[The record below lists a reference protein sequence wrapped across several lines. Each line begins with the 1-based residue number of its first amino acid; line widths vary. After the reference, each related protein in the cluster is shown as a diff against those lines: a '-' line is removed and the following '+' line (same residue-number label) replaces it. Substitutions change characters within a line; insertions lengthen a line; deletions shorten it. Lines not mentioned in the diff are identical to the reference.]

1 MINHDHYPEFS
12 REDYQMKIKNIFA
25 ISLAASSFSCLAFKA
40 PPNIAST
47 VPDNVSALE
56 SKILG
61 SFYTQHGTL
70 PQVTGLG
77 RCDVS
82 PVPGC
87 SCPFCTMLRSHIR

>member
-1 MINHDHYPEFS
+1 
-12 REDYQMKIKNIFA
+12 MKIRNIFA

-40 PPNIAST
+40 PPNVT
-47 VPDNVSALE
+47 PTTPDNVSALE

-61 SFYTQHGTL
+61 SFYSQHGTL
-70 PQVTGLG
+70 PQVTALG

-87 SCPFCTMLRSHIR
+87 LCPFCTMLRNHIR

>member
-1 MINHDHYPEFS
+1 ME
-12 REDYQMKIKNIFA
+12 IKNIFA

-47 VPDNVSALE
+47 TPDNVNALE

-70 PQVTGLG
+70 SQVAGPG
-77 RCDVS
+77 RCDIS

>member
-1 MINHDHYPEFS
+1 
-12 REDYQMKIKNIFA
+12 MKIKNIFA

-40 PPNIAST
+40 PPNVTST
-47 VPDNVSALE
+47 IPDNVSALE

-61 SFYTQHGTL
+61 SFYSQHGTL
-70 PQVTGLG
+70 PQVTVLG
-77 RCDVS
+77 TCAAS